1 MSGLALFGGI
11 DGGGSKTLAVVV
23 DAEGR
28 ERGRGTAASSNYAAV
43 GLQRAVREIHVATR
57 AALDQAD
64 GALPLRA
71 AWIGLSGVDRP
82 GDRDA
87 LLPHLHDLAATVRLT
102 NDADLVLTALPGA
115 CGVAVIAGTGSIAL
129 GRDPSGTTVR
139 AGGWGHVIGD
149 EGSGYELGRA
159 ALQAAARSAD
169 GRGPRTALLG
179 AIMERYRLADP
190 SEVIDRVYHR
200 WTKAEIARIASTVFS
215 LCEGDPVARSLVDEA
230 ASELALGVVTVA
242 ERLSFPNGV
251 LPLALGGGLLLGEGA
266 LRESVVRRVRRRHP
280 VGSVALAHDP
290 ALSAARAALHL
301 SDSTGDG
308 IGSVG

>member
-1 MSGLALFGGI
+1 MSGLTVFGGI

-43 GLQRAVREIHVATR
+43 GLQRAIREIHAAVT
-57 AALDQAD
+57 AALDQAG
-64 GALPLRA
+64 GALPLGA

-102 NDADLVLTALPGA
+102 NDADLVLSALPGA
-115 CGVAVIAGTGSIAL
+115 RGVAVIAGTGSIVL
-129 GRDPSGTTVR
+129 GRDASGATVR

-159 ALQAAARSAD
+159 ALQAAARAAD
-169 GRGPRTALLG
+169 GRGPETALLG
-179 AIMERYRLADP
+179 AIVDRYGLSDP
-190 SEVIDRVYHR
+190 SEMIDRVYHR
-200 WTKAEIARIASTVFS
+200 WTKAEIARIASLVFA
-215 LCEGDPVARSLVDEA
+215 LRGADPVARSLVDEA
-230 ASELALGVVTVA
+230 ARELALGVVTVA
-242 ERLSFPNGV
+242 GRLSFADGV
-251 LPLALGGGLLLGEGA
+251 LPLALGGGLLLGEDA

-280 VGSVALAHDP
+280 VGIVALADDP
-290 ALSAARAALHL
+290 ALSAARAATDL
-301 SDSTGDG
+301 SDVGDG
-308 IGSVG
+308 IGSLG